1 MGRGADTGLIG
12 KTTSELM
19 TSDAKAILSAV
30 DQHLAQAQEALAGAG
45 PASPGAVTEGQRLLE
60 QADDLLTRAL
70 GDPVAD
76 PETRHTVAVLRDELG
91 SYLLAGSTLA
101 EEGASQGAV
110 IGLLQRGAQTVDA
123 LLDELTASAPPAAGV

>member
-1 MGRGADTGLIG
+1 M
-12 KTTSELM
+12 TSE
-19 TSDAKAILSAV
+19 ARAILSAV
-30 DQHLAQAQEALAGAG
+30 DEHLAQARQALAG
-45 PASPGAVTEGQRLLE
+45 PASPGVVTEGQRLLE
-60 QADDLLTRAL
+60 RADDLLTRAL

-76 PETRHTVAVLRDELG
+76 AETRHAVTVLRDELG

-123 LLDELTASAPPAAGV
+123 LLDELTAPTPHAAGA